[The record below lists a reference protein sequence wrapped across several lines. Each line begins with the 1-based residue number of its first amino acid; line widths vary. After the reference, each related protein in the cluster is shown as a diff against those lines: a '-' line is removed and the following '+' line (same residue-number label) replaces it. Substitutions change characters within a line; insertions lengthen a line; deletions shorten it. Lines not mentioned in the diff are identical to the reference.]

1 MILVCVRVLGLEV
14 LVFWHEVVALVVL
27 VVLFGGS
34 LLLLT
39 PLLYEEL
46 SFRRLSL
53 LKPSLFST
61 SLRVLRYTLLL
72 LFCDILGLLSFL
84 FVFNQFFSLILSL
97 LLIAV
102 IHPLILGLLRN
113 IWSIILPIRLMHFV
127 YKPNMLQIILVT
139 HEVLLYFALALSVR

>member
-1 MILVCVRVLGLEV
+1 MLLVCVRVLGLEV

-53 LKPSLFST
+53 LKPSLFSA
-61 SLRVLRYTLLL
+61 SLRVLRSTLLL
-72 LFCDILGLLSFL
+72 LLCDILGLLFFL
-84 FVFNQFFSLILSL
+84 FVINWFFSLILSL

-102 IHPLILGLLRN
+102 LHPLILGLLHN
-113 IWSIILPIRLMHFV
+113 IGSIILPIRLMHFV
-127 YKPNMLQIILVT
+127 YKPNMLQIILIT
-139 HEVLLYFALALSVR
+139 HKVLLYFALALSVR

>member
-34 LLLLT
+34 LLRLT

-53 LKPSLFST
+53 LKSSLFSA
-61 SLRVLRYTLLL
+61 SLRVLRSTLLL
-72 LFCDILGLLSFL
+72 LFCDILGLLFFL
-84 FVFNQFFSLILSL
+84 FVINWFFSLILSL

-102 IHPLILGLLRN
+102 LHPLILGLLHN
-113 IWSIILPIRLMHFV
+113 IWPIILPIRLMHFV
-127 YKPNMLQIILVT
+127 YKPNMLQIILIT